1 MENGLSFFDLALGNI
16 LSPVVLFFMLG
27 VGAALA
33 RSDLS
38 VPEAVAKTLA
48 LFLMMSIGLKGGV
61 EVAKQG
67 MSAML
72 VWTIVAGAALSF
84 LLPVIAYALLRVA
97 TGLDAV
103 NAAAVSAHYG
113 SISAVTLAAGI
124 DVLSRV
130 GLVAEGY
137 MVAVAAV
144 METPAIICALLLAR
158 RAAPKAAGASTAE
171 LVREASLNGSVIA
184 LVGSFF
190 IGWIVGPDGLKPV
203 APLFIDLFRGVL
215 CIFLLDMGLVAGRG
229 LARAG
234 KHLDMRL
241 LAFGIAMPLISGA
254 IAAGIAAA
262 IGLSVGGTMIF
273 ITLAASASYIAAPAA
288 MRIALPEAEPAI
300 YLTLSLGVTFP
311 FNLTL
316 GLPLYLM
323 AAQYLRA

>member
-1 MENGLSFFDLALGNI
+1 MGFLDLAIGNI

-33 RSDLS
+33 RSDLA
-38 VPEAVAKTLA
+38 VPEAVAKALA
-48 LFLMMSIGLKGGV
+48 LYLMMSIGLKGGV
-61 EVAKQG
+61 EVARQG
-67 MSAML
+67 MDSML
-72 VWTIVAGAALSF
+72 IWTILAGALLSF
-84 LLPVIAYALLRVA
+84 LLPILAYGLLRTM
-97 TGLDAV
+97 TGLDPV

-113 SISAVTLAAGI
+113 SISAVTLAAAL
-124 DVLSRV
+124 DVLSRA
-130 GLVAEGY
+130 GLVSEGY

-158 RAAPKAAGASTAE
+158 RAAPKAATSTTGE
-171 LVREASLNGSVIA
+171 LLREASLNGSVIA
-184 LVGSFF
+184 LVGAFF
-190 IGWIVGPDGLKPV
+190 IGWIVGPEGLKPV
-203 APLFIDLFRGVL
+203 SPLFIDLFRGIL

-234 KHLDMRL
+234 KYLNFRL
-241 LAFGIAMPLISGA
+241 LAFGIGMPLISGA
-254 IAAGIAAA
+254 IAAVIAVA
-262 IGLSVGGTMIF
+262 IGLSPGGTMIF

-316 GLPLYLM
+316 GLPIYLM
-323 AAQYLRA
+323 VAQYLRA

>member
-1 MENGLSFFDLALGNI
+1 
-16 LSPVVLFFMLG
+16 
-27 VGAALA
+27 
-33 RSDLS
+33 
-38 VPEAVAKTLA
+38 
-48 LFLMMSIGLKGGV
+48 
-61 EVAKQG
+61 
-67 MSAML
+67 
-72 VWTIVAGAALSF
+72 
-84 LLPVIAYALLRVA
+84 LLRA
-97 TGLDAV
+97 TTGLDAV

-158 RAAPKAAGASTAE
+158 RAAPKAAGASTSE

-254 IAAGIAAA
+254 IAAVIAAA

-323 AAQYLRA
+323 AAQYLRG

>member
-1 MENGLSFFDLALGNI
+1 MSFFDLALGNI